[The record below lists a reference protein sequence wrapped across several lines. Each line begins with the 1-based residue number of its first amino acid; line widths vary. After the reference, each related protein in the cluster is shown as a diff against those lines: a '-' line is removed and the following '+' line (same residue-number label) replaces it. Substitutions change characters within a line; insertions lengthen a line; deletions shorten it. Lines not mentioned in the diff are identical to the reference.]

1 MLRPPLSPT
10 LSTNAASFSVLLILI
25 QVAACGGW
33 VVVRDTVAEQETNTK
48 GGPLGDPGHR
58 ESGFRAA
65 VCGQAW
71 FFLIICY
78 P

>member
-33 VVVRDTVAEQETNTK
+33 VVVRDAVAEQETNTK
-48 GGPLGDPGHR
+48 GGPLGDPGHQEIVDFAPQYAVR
-58 ESGFRAA
+58 IGFS
-65 VCGQAW
+65 
-71 FFLIICY
+71 
-78 P
+78 